1 MVAIKESKSKHLLV
15 LSLALLSAIAFVSGC
30 AKEVDEAQAPG
41 ATEPIATEQV
51 GPVLEGMGDF
61 HHPISTD
68 NEMTQRLFD
77 QGMVLAYGFNHLEAE
92 RSFREAARLDPECAM
107 CYWGIAF
114 VRGPNINS
122 LMDPESVPVA
132 LEAMSRAAE
141 MASSASEQERAYIE
155 ALATRYV
162 EDPPEDRTGLDNQ
175 YADAMREMAAGYPDD
190 FDAATLFAASLMDTT
205 PWDYWQEDGSPK
217 EITKEIMATLESVL
231 EQAPDHPGA
240 AHYYIHTVEK
250 ERPDLAEAAA
260 DLLGD
265 IAPGAGHLVHMPSH
279 IYLRVGRYH
288 DSTTA
293 NQNAVRADDSYITQC
308 RKQGIYPIAYMP
320 HNWHYIWYSA
330 SVEGRKQLALDAARE
345 MSARVEPE
353 NLREPGLGAVQHFWI
368 TPLYG
373 YVRFGEWDEILAAP
387 EPDEDLIY
395 PRAIRHY
402 ARGMALLRT
411 NRTEEAKQELEL
423 LEVLAMDPELEK
435 VTVWDLNTTAALA
448 DIAVE
453 VLTGEIAASEGDF
466 DTAIDALRTAAELED
481 ELTYDEPPPWH
492 QPVRQVLGAVLL
504 EAGKPAEAEAV
515 YRQDLEQFPNNGWS
529 LLGLQQSLKAQGNTS
544 EAAEAGKQF
553 AAAWQF
559 ADVTL
564 TESRF

>member
-1 MVAIKESKSKHLLV
+1 MSAVSISKTGQLFVLLTGLVAAFG
-15 LSLALLSAIAFVSGC
+15 LSWGC
-30 AKEVDEAQAPG
+30 AKPPQEVPVPE
-41 ATEPIATEQV
+41 ETEQV

-61 HHPISTD
+61 HHPISTE

-77 QGMVLAYGFNHLEAE
+77 QGLVLAYGFNHLEAE
-92 RSFREAARLDPECAM
+92 RSFREAARLDPDCAM
-107 CYWGIAF
+107 CYWGVAF

-122 LMDPESVPVA
+122 MMDPESVPVA
-132 LEAMSRAAE
+132 WEAMRKAEE
-141 MASSASEQERAYIE
+141 MAPYASANEQAYIK
-155 ALATRYV
+155 ALSTRYIA
-162 EDPPEDRTGLDNQ
+162 DPPEDRSELDQQ
-175 YADAMREMAAGYPDD
+175 YADAMRELAESYPDD
-190 FDAATLFAASLMDTT
+190 LDAATLFAASLMDTT
-205 PWDYWQEDGSPK
+205 PWEYWEADGSPK
-217 EITKEIMATLESVL
+217 EITNEIIATLEGVL
-231 EQAPDHPGA
+231 AQDPDHPGA

-250 ERPDLAEAAA
+250 ERPALAEAAA

-265 IAPGAGHLVHMPSH
+265 AAPGAGHLVHMPSH

-293 NQNAVRADDSYITQC
+293 NQKAVRADDSYITQC
-308 RKQGIYPIAYMP
+308 RKQGLYPIAYMP

-330 SVEGRKQLALDAARE
+330 SVEGRKRLALDAARE
-345 MSARVEPE
+345 MSARVDLE

-395 PRAIRHY
+395 PRAVRHY

-411 NRTEEAKQELEL
+411 DRIDEARSELEQ
-423 LEVLAMDPELEK
+423 LETLAMDPVLEQ
-435 VTVWDLNTTAALA
+435 VTVWDLNTTAALV

-453 VLTGEIAASEGDF
+453 VLSGEIAAAAGDYDDAIGF
-466 DTAIDALRTAAELED
+466 LMTAVELED

-492 QPVRQVLGAVLL
+492 QPVRQVLGDVLL
-504 EAGKPAEAEAV
+504 EAGRPAEAETV
-515 YRQDLEQFPNNGWS
+515 YREDLKSFPANGWS
-529 LLGLQQSLKAQGNTS
+529 LLGLQQSLDAQGKS
-544 EAAEAGKQF
+544 DEAMVTGEQF
-553 AAAWQF
+553 ETAWQF

-564 TESRF
+564 ESSRF